1 MILTSIDDLPKLDK
15 LTNGIAGYLN
25 YRYDE
30 KQEPSGLSS
39 GDTCS
44 WICLTLRYK
53 QEGEII

>member
-15 LTNGIAGYLN
+15 LTNGITGYLN

-30 KQEPSGLSS
+30 KQEPSGLSF

-44 WICLTLRYK
+44 
-53 QEGEII
+53 

>member
-1 MILTSIDDLPKLDK
+1 VTLITNTNSRQIMVLTSIDDLPKLDK
-15 LTNGIAGYLN
+15 LTNGITGYLN

-44 WICLTLRYK
+44 
-53 QEGEII
+53 